1 MPTETITSHPPVKN
15 ALTRQI
21 ITIGAFFFIF
31 GFITWVNGTLI
42 PYLRIACELE
52 EWQAYLVTFAF
63 YISYTLMAIPSSKI
77 LERTGMVK
85 GMRVGLLIMAI
96 GCALFIPAAL
106 MRYYPLFLLGLFVV
120 GTGTTLLQTAV
131 NPYITLLG
139 PPEKAAQR
147 ISIMGICNKFAGVMA
162 PLILGAIILKNSDGL
177 IAELQSM
184 TDADRQVRL
193 DSLAYAVI
201 MPYLVLTVILFVIA
215 YVIKFAHLPEVE
227 TALPGVE
234 NEETGAANQAV
245 NIRKNF
251 TLGFIAIFSTVG
263 LEVIAGDTIG
273 NYGIYHGLS
282 LNIAKHL
289 TSYTLA
295 STMVGY
301 IFGVYAIP
309 RLISQEKA
317 FTYSAWLGI
326 LISLLAI
333 FVPGTGSIVFI
344 ALLGLSNA
352 LLWPAIW
359 PQALKGL
366 KGKLLNQGSAIL
378 IMGVAGGAVMP
389 LVYGVLAKYTNNQY
403 AYVILIP
410 CYLFNLYYSLKGRKT
425 ANH

>member
-1 MPTETITSHPPVKN
+1 MPTETITIHTPVKN

-63 YISYTLMAIPSSKI
+63 YISYTVMAIPSSKI

-85 GMRVGLLIMAI
+85 GMRVGLVIMAI

-184 TDADRQVRL
+184 TNADRQVRL
-193 DSLAYAVI
+193 DSLAHAVI
-201 MPYLVLTVILFVIA
+201 MPYLALTVILFVIA
-215 YVIKFAHLPEVE
+215 YVIKFAHLPEIE
-227 TALPGVE
+227 TASPAAE
-234 NEETGAANQAV
+234 TEETNSVKPAV
-245 NIRKNF
+245 NVRKNF

-273 NYGIYHGLS
+273 NYGMYHGLS

-309 RLISQEKA
+309 RFISQEKA

-326 LISLLAI
+326 FISLLAI

-378 IMGVAGGAVMP
+378 IMGVAGGAIMP
-389 LVYGVLAKYTNNQY
+389 LAYGALAKYTNNQY
-403 AYVILIP
+403 AYIILIP
-410 CYLFNLYYSLKGRKT
+410 CYLFNLYYSLKGRKQ
-425 ANH
+425 

>member
-1 MPTETITSHPPVKN
+1 MPIETTTAIQLNNKRS
-15 ALTRQI
+15 LSIQI
-21 ITIGAFFFIF
+21 ATIGAFFFIF

-63 YISYTLMAIPSSKI
+63 YISYTVMAIPSSKI
-77 LERTGMVK
+77 LESTGMVK
-85 GMRVGLLIMAI
+85 GMRIGLAIMAA

-106 MRYYPLFLLGLFVV
+106 MRYYPIFLLALFIV

-139 PPEKAAQR
+139 PSEKAAQR

-162 PLILGAIILKNSDGL
+162 PLILGAIILRNSDGL
-177 IAELQSM
+177 IEELQKMDHIS
-184 TDADRQVRL
+184 RSFRL
-193 DSLAYAVI
+193 DELAHAVI
-201 MPYLVLTVILFVIA
+201 MPYTILTIILLLIS
-215 YVIKFAHLPEVE
+215 YIIKFAHLPEIS
-227 TALPGVE
+227 ASLPVH
-234 NEETGAANQAV
+234 EEDDHLPKQSAK
-245 NIRKNF
+245 IRRNF
-251 TLGFIAIFSTVG
+251 TLGFIATFSTVG

-282 LNIAKHL
+282 LSIAKNL

-301 IFGVYAIP
+301 LFGAYAIP
-309 RLISQEKA
+309 RYISQEKA

-326 LISLLAI
+326 IISVLAI
-333 FVPGTGSIVFI
+333 FVPGTASIVFI
-344 ALLGLSNA
+344 ALLGLANA

-366 KGKLLNQGSAIL
+366 KGKMLNRGSAIL
-378 IMGVAGGAVMP
+378 IMGVAGGAIMP
-389 LVYGVLAKYTNNQY
+389 LAYGALAQYVNNQY
-403 AYVILIP
+403 AYIILIP
-410 CYLFNLYYSLKGRKT
+410 CYLFNLYYSLRGQKQQY
-425 ANH
+425 